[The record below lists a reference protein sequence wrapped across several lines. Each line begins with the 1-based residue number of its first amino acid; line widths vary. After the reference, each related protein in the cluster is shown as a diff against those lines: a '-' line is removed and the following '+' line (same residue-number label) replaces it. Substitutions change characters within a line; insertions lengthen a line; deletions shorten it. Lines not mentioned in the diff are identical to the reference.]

1 MTIATMEA
9 STRHSAIEHD
19 VNGLADRLLKITL
32 GINLVMPGI
41 LFLFVYLLRSM
52 DILPKSGLVSVDVL
66 QILFFA
72 LLFVAVSEVA
82 VAFVLKKMFYAP
94 DKVRPTLHDQAA
106 FAKLVTGGSIAL
118 AALGAA
124 SMIYGVV
131 LLILGMEITR
141 VALFALISL
150 VHFRLFRPTSDF
162 LRSTI
167 SQSS

>member
-1 MTIATMEA
+1 
-9 STRHSAIEHD
+9 
-19 VNGLADRLLKITL
+19 
-32 GINLVMPGI
+32 
-41 LFLFVYLLRSM
+41 M
-52 DILPKSGLVSVDVL
+52 DILPVGGLVPATTL

-82 VAFVLKKMFYAP
+82 VAFLLKKLFFSP
-94 DKVRPTLHDQAA
+94 DKVRPTLHDPAA
-106 FAKLVTGGSIAL
+106 FAKLATGGSIAL

-124 SMIYGVV
+124 SMIYGII

-150 VHFRLFRPTSDF
+150 VHFRLFRSTSDF

-167 SQSS
+167 TQAS